1 MPRAI
6 WSGSISFGLVNIPV
20 KLYGAVSRKTV
31 HFNQIDSRTQAR
43 IKQKRVSSEDGS
55 EVPYENIV
63 KGYELSSGAYVIIT
77 DDELAALDPKAQRT
91 IDIDEFVDLA
101 DIDPMFY
108 DSPYFLA
115 PDKATKPYALLAQA
129 MEEQGKVGIAHFV
142 MRTKQYLAAV
152 RPVDGRLVLSTMV
165 YPDEINDPAS
175 IPELADLDEVELPDK
190 ELTMARQLVESL
202 SADFEPDKFE
212 DTYRKSVEDL
222 IERKAAGEDVIAP
235 VEGPEPAEVIDLMAA
250 LEASVAAAK
259 DARSRHPTAH
269 EADDADQA
277 DQAEPVEED
286 AEAGANSAITEPS
299 ATKTASRSSARS
311 AKRGGK
317 PAAKKATVRKAGA
330 KKASAKKAPAARKS
344 A

>member
-31 HFNQIDSRTQAR
+31 HFNQIDARTQAR

-63 KGYELSSGAYVIIT
+63 KGYELSSGAYVIIS
-77 DDELAALDPKAQRT
+77 DDELAALDPKALRT
-91 IDIDEFVDLA
+91 IDIDEFVDLSE
-101 DIDPMFY
+101 IDPIYY
-108 DSPYFLA
+108 DSAYFLA
-115 PDKATKPYALLAQA
+115 PDKAAKPYALLAAA

-142 MRTKQYLAAV
+142 MRTKQYLAAI
-152 RPVDGRLVLSTMV
+152 RPVDGKLMLSTMV
-165 YPDEINDPAS
+165 YADEVNDPAS

-190 ELTMARQLVESL
+190 ELTMARQLIESL
-202 SADFEPDKFE
+202 SAEFEPDKFQ
-212 DTYRKSVEDL
+212 DTYRKAVEGL
-222 IERKAAGEDVIAP
+222 IEAKAAGEEIIAP
-235 VEGPEPAEVIDLMAA
+235 VNGVEPAQVIDLMAA

-269 EADDADQA
+269 EAEDADEADDAEQG
-277 DQAEPVEED
+277 EE
-286 AEAGANSAITEPS
+286 AA
-299 ATKTASRSSARS
+299 
-311 AKRGGK
+311 
-317 PAAKKATVRKAGA
+317 PAPRA
-330 KKASAKKAPAARKS
+330 KKASAKKATKKAPAKKVAAKKATAARKS